1 MRRWGRR
8 RLLAV
13 AVALHGIAHLASTSD
28 LLSRMGD
35 RRSATFLGGA
45 WAVEDPAVLGV
56 LAGAAAVVAAAYL
69 ATAAA
74 LWRADPGWPRLLTA
88 VTLASVVVVVWSLWA
103 SIVGLLINVAL
114 LVVAARAALVDR
126 AAARTTR
133 CGRRGG

>member
-1 MRRWGRR
+1 
-8 RLLAV
+8 
-13 AVALHGIAHLASTSD
+13 
-28 LLSRMGD
+28 MGD

-56 LAGAAAVVAAAYL
+56 LAGAAAVAAAYV
-69 ATAAA
+69 ATAVA

-88 VTLASVVVVVWSLWA
+88 VTLASLVVVVWSLWA